1 MSIICAVSDLHGNLV
16 DIPKCDILLIGG
28 DIIPLDIENN
38 NVMSQM
44 WFAGAFTRWVNDLPC
59 QQVIAVA
66 GNHDRCLQDC
76 PLILEN
82 LYKAT
87 RYKIEFLNN
96 TVTNININDE
106 VIQIWGSPWCK
117 EFGNWAYGAKSET
130 LQEYYSSIP
139 NNCSIVLTHD
149 APYIG
154 DCGKITEGKN
164 KGLNVGNKVLAKE
177 IKSKL
182 PIIHTYGHIHSSNH
196 NLESKRGI
204 RTKFACVSVL
214 DEDYNIKY
222 KPLMFNTNIF

>member
-1 MSIICAVSDLHGNLV
+1 MSTICAVSDLHGNLI

-66 GNHDRCLQDC
+66 GNHDRCLLEC
-76 PLILEN
+76 PLILDN

-87 RYKIEFLNN
+87 RHKIEFLNN
-96 TVTNININDE
+96 TYTSVNINDE
-106 VIQIWGSPWCK
+106 VIKIWGSPWCTH
-117 EFGNWAYGAKSET
+117 FKSCCFIADDDT

-139 NNCSIVLTHD
+139 RKCDIVLTHD
-149 APYIG
+149 APHIG
-154 DCGKITEGKN
+154 DCGKILEGPS
-164 KGLNVGNKVLAKE
+164 KGTNIGNKVLAKC
-177 IKSKL
+177 IKEKL
-182 PIIHTYGHIHSSNH
+182 PVVHLFGHVHTSNH

-204 RTKFACVSVL
+204 GTKFACISIL
-214 DEDYNIKY
+214 DENYKIKY

>member
-1 MSIICAVSDLHGNLV
+1 MSIICAVSDLHGNLI

-38 NVMSQM
+38 NVFGQM

-82 LYKAT
+82 LYRAT
-87 RYKIEFLNN
+87 RHKIEFLEN
-96 TVTNININDE
+96 TYTTVCTDDDIIK
-106 VIQIWGSPWCK
+106 IWGSPWCK
-117 EFGNWAYGAKSET
+117 KFGNYAYGAENES
-130 LQEYYSSIP
+130 LLYYYSLMP
-139 NNCSIVLTHD
+139 EKCDIVLTHD

-154 DCGKITEGKN
+154 DCGKITEGPN
-164 KGLNVGNKVLAKE
+164 KGTNIGNKILAKQVKE
-177 IKSKL
+177 KL
-182 PIIHTYGHIHSSNH
+182 PIVHIFGHVHSSNH

-204 RTKFACVSVL
+204 GTKFACVSIL
-214 DEDYNIKY
+214 DEDYKVKY